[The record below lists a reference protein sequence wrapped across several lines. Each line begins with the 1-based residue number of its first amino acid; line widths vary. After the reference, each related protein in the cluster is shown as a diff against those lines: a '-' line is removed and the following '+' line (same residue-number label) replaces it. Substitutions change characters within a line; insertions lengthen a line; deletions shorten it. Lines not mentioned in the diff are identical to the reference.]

1 MSNKLWKLLLASPAF
16 LGMGLTSSAIASETT
31 GVASLEAPSA
41 VELAQVNSVND
52 LSDVSPADWA
62 YTALQNLVEQY
73 QCIEGYPNRTF
84 RGGQPLTRYEFA
96 AGLNA
101 CLDNILAIVGPD
113 GIDSTELDTIRRL
126 QEEFAAELA
135 TLRGRVDALEAE
147 TAELREQQFST
158 TTKLRG
164 QVDAHVIVP
173 IDELDD
179 VFEVGDEGL
188 EDELSDDTT
197 TFVSRARLNFDAS
210 FTGEDRLRVRLQA
223 RDGNALGAVIGGLA
237 NGGSDQ
243 EDAIELDD
251 FFYTFPIGERVDVII
266 AANSVVTD
274 DFVTSTIV
282 PFDGPSV
289 ADAGGPLLYDFDM
302 GGGGFG
308 AGVSVALTDNI
319 VIDAGYSGETG
330 DSGTNDFN
338 DGGIFGADEQSYIVQ
353 GNYISDGL
361 LDVGLAYLRGNDGG
375 DNDFTDT
382 FAGLVNLD
390 FGRFFI
396 AGYGAYHD
404 DGDDDDFSWMA
415 GAGINDLFFEGSQ
428 LGAYYANIPSY
439 GDFEL
444 ANGIDIDAPDDPWMA
459 EVYYELPVNQF
470 LTITPSIIYGNLDI
484 DSADEDENF
493 YATIRA
499 TFRF

>member
-1 MSNKLWKLLLASPAF
+1 MSNKLWKVLLAAPAF
-16 LGMGLTSSAIASETT
+16 LGLGIASSAIAETT
-31 GVASLEAPSA
+31 GVASLEASNGS

-101 CLDNILAIVGPD
+101 CLDNVLAIVSGGGVD
-113 GIDSTELDTIRRL
+113 ESTLATIRRL
-126 QEEFAAELA
+126 QDEFAAELA

-164 QVDAHVIVP
+164 QVDAHVVVP
-173 IDELDD
+173 IDELD
-179 VFEVGDEGL
+179 VGDV
-188 EDELSDDTT
+188 SDDTT

-210 FTGEDRLRVRLQA
+210 FTGEDRLRIRLQA
-223 RDGNALGAVIGGLA
+223 RDGNALGAVDAGLA

-243 EDAIELDD
+243 NGEIRIDD
-251 FFYTFPIGERVDVII
+251 FYYSFPIGGRIDAII
-266 AANSVVTD
+266 AANSIVTD

-289 ADAGGPLLYDFDM
+289 ADPGGPLLYDFDM
-302 GGGGFG
+302 GGGGFA
-308 AGVSVALTDNI
+308 AGLSFALTDNI
-319 VIDAGYSGETG
+319 VIDAGYSGDTG

-338 DGGIFGADEQSYIVQ
+338 DGGIFGADSQSYIVQ
-353 GNYISDGL
+353 GSYISDGL
-361 LDVGLAYLRGNDGG
+361 LDVGLAYLHGNDG
-375 DNDFTDT
+375 DDEDFTDT

-390 FGRFFI
+390 FGRFFVG
-396 AGYGAYHD
+396 GYAAYHD
-404 DGDDDDFSWMA
+404 EDGDDDFSWQA
-415 GAGINDLFFEGSQ
+415 GGGINDLFIEGSQ
-428 LGAYYANIPSY
+428 LGAYYANIPDY
-439 GDFEL
+439 D
-444 ANGIDIDAPDDPWMA
+444 DDPWMA

-470 LTITPSIIYGNLDI
+470 LTITPAVIYGNLDV
-484 DSADEDENF
+484 DDADEDENF
-493 YATIRA
+493 YAAIRA
-499 TFRF
+499 TFKF